1 MVRFISTFKRT
12 RLSVRPGL
20 IEELF
25 FFPRVLTSKRRHQTH
40 LKYILETATA
50 LVFADCPSGFR
61 CVTLL
66 TPKTMHFPAGLRL
79 PIGYVRLSKSVTTVY
94 NGSCIVPR
102 RSRGFYCIQIA
113 SLASPPWA
121 TNATQARAQALS
133 YIYQDNS
140 RLFVVALV
148 RHMLH
153 RVPQLP
159 LPSADARYASLT
171 GTTIL
176 APFPLVC
183 AATIDAFAPCT
194 CSKFRR

>member
-50 LVFADCPSGFR
+50 SGVCRLPFR

-79 PIGYVRLSKSVTTVY
+79 PIGYVRLSKPVTTVY

-102 RSRGFYCIQIA
+102 RSRGFYCIPRKSAVGHQCHPGPRP
-113 SLASPPWA
+113 S
-121 TNATQARAQALS
+121 
-133 YIYQDNS
+133 
-140 RLFVVALV
+140 FVVYLSG
-148 RHMLH
+148 
-153 RVPQLP
+153 QLTSFRCSSCAP
-159 LPSADARYASLT
+159 YVTSCPSAASSFGRCPVWLSGYASLT
-171 GTTIL
+171 GTIL
-176 APFPLVC
+176 GRGPLPPGLC
-183 AATIDAFAPCT
+183 CD
-194 CSKFRR
+194 R